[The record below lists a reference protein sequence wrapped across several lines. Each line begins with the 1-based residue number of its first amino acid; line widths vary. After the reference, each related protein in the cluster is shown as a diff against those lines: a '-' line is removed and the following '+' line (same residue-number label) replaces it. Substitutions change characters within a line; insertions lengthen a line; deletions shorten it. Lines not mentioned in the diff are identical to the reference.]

1 MTDDERIGYE
11 VWEVRP
17 RPQPAVTT
25 LFPVSPCGIGT
36 PAVESLSSYV
46 VRLAQAHR
54 VRVSTLVSEVV
65 LPALVPLRKLSSDE
79 GAHTNLWLAQA
90 ATMNGKSRQAQTWV
104 TTLNQL
110 TGRSDLAAL
119 TMLGWADVVATRGL
133 LRSTRVWCPE
143 CYAAAPG
150 GVIYERLAWSL
161 ACVTVCADHQRVLE
175 EHCPTCGRTQRV
187 WVPHSQPGRCSWC
200 RAWLGQTEPAQ
211 CQDARLP
218 PDPWQGWVAQAL
230 GALVAYPPQ
239 WKMNPSREQIQQVV
253 KLLLARTPGRCAS
266 ALARQLKT
274 TSTAIHA
281 WASGQ
286 CLPQLDSLL
295 RLSACAGCSP
305 YELLTDPQVE
315 VTLQTA
321 ELQGVTAP
329 VSIRRGRYQQHDPG
343 RIREAL
349 QQILAGP
356 APVPLSLRDVAQQ
369 LGISTRILR
378 LYDPEGCRAISA
390 RYKANRALQKV
401 QRNARLIAEV
411 QAAVADIHQ
420 SGRYPSMYQ
429 VERRLGKTGMTRAPE
444 VRAAYHRAL
453 GDVNARRTRAGKRG
467 AGPGHNDTTRAE
479 ACRDVPK
486 A

>member
-25 LFPVSPCGIGT
+25 LFPVPPCGVGT

-65 LPALVPLRKLSSDE
+65 QPALVQLRKPSSDE
-79 GAHTNLWLAQA
+79 PAYTNLWLSQA
-90 ATMNGKSRQAQTWV
+90 ATINGKSRQTQAWV
-104 TTLNQL
+104 TTLNQQ

-133 LRSTRVWCPE
+133 LRSTRVWCAE
-143 CYAAAPG
+143 CYAAASG

-161 ACVTVCADHQRVLE
+161 ACVTVCAEHQRVLDK
-175 EHCPTCGRTQRV
+175 HCPTCARTQRV

-200 RAWLGQTEPAQ
+200 GAWLGQTEPAQ
-211 CQDARLP
+211 CQDAWSP

-230 GALVAYPPQ
+230 GALIAHPPQ
-239 WKMNPSREQIQQVV
+239 EEARPSREQIQQVV
-253 KLLLARTPGRCAS
+253 RTLLGRMPRRCAS

-274 TSTAIHA
+274 TSTAIYA
-281 WASGQ
+281 WASGHR
-286 CLPQLDSLL
+286 LPQLDSLL
-295 RLSACAGCSP
+295 RLSACAGRSP

-321 ELQGVTAP
+321 ELQGVAAP

-349 QQILAGP
+349 LQILAGP
-356 APVPLSLRDVAQQ
+356 TPMPQSLRDVAQQ

-390 RYKANRALQKV
+390 RYKADRALQKAE
-401 QRNARLIAEV
+401 RNARLIAAI
-411 QAAVADIHQ
+411 QAAVADLHQ
-420 SGRYPSMYQ
+420 SGCYPSIYQ
-429 VERRLGKTGMTRAPE
+429 VERRLGKTGMTRHPD
-444 VRAAYHRAL
+444 VRAAYHQAL
-453 GDVNARRTRAGKRG
+453 CDVNARRTRASGRG
-467 AGPGHNDTTRAE
+467 AGPGHNDTTRA
-479 ACRDVPK
+479 
-486 A
+486 